1 MNSYD
6 NATTYTAP
14 DTTSSPTT
22 IIVATYY
29 TALTSSVWHRVTIMS
44 ISQRIL
50 VYCCP
55 IIVACIITCSR
66 KFIIF
71 PMASPMTHS
80 SGICY
85 SCPGLD
91 RLVILLLH
99 FVVCRILVLFVSLC
113 PASSSLTR
121 AIILL
126 STCRGIA
133 R

>member
-1 MNSYD
+1 
-6 NATTYTAP
+6 
-14 DTTSSPTT
+14 
-22 IIVATYY
+22 
-29 TALTSSVWHRVTIMS
+29 MS
-44 ISQRIL
+44 ITPRIL
-50 VYCCP
+50 AYCCL

-71 PMASPMTHS
+71 PMASPMTRS

-91 RLVILLLH
+91 RLAILLLY
-99 FVVCRILVLFVSLC
+99 FVGCRILVLFVSLC
-113 PASSSLTR
+113 PASFSLIR

-126 STCRGIA
+126 STCQGIV